1 MLKRCGGSLAE
12 WLERRTCDQ
21 RHRVQ
26 VPPRPLAG
34 FVQGS
39 PKFKSSAP
47 LVNSQLIRLW
57 PVGILS
63 GSLSLKRPIKGQ
75 DNQVFN

>member
-1 MLKRCGGSLAE
+1 MLKRCGGSVAE

-26 VPPRPLAG
+26 VPPRLLAG

-63 GSLSLKRPIKGQ
+63 GSLSLKRPIRGQ